1 MTTHLTA
8 QWLAVALVV
17 AGSAMYATWT
27 LLPASLRRGLAGV
40 LLKLPLPASIA
51 TRMRAVATSASS
63 CGCSGCDRNPLA
75 HAGADS
81 RTAAAPQPIT
91 LHRRLPG

>member
-1 MTTHLTA
+1 MNTHLTA

-17 AGSAMYATWT
+17 AGSAAYATWT
-27 LLPASLRRGLAGV
+27 LLPASLRRVVAAAA
-40 LLKLPLPASIA
+40 LKLPLPATVA
-51 TRMRAVATSASS
+51 ARMRAVATRASS

-75 HAGADS
+75 GADAGTGKT
-81 RTAAAPQPIT
+81 TAAQPIK

>member
-17 AGSAMYATWT
+17 TGSAMYATWT
-27 LLPASLRRGLAGV
+27 LMPMSLRRGLAGV

-51 TRMRAVATSASS
+51 TRVRAVATSASS

-75 HAGADS
+75 GADAES
-81 RTAAAPQPIT
+81 RTTSAVQPIK
-91 LHRRLPG
+91 LHRRLPD

>member
-8 QWLAVALVV
+8 QWLAVAFVV

-27 LLPASLRRGLAGV
+27 LMPMSLRRGLAGA

-51 TRMRAVATSASS
+51 TRLRAVASTASS
-63 CGCSGCDRNPLA
+63 CGCSGCDRNPPA
-75 HAGADS
+75 QAGADA
-81 RTAAAPQPIT
+81 RKMAAPQPIK

>member
-1 MTTHLTA
+1 MNTHLTA

-27 LLPASLRRGLAGV
+27 LLPASLRRVLAAAA
-40 LLKLPLPASIA
+40 LKLPLPAAIAARMRTVA
-51 TRMRAVATSASS
+51 TRASS
-63 CGCSGCDRNPLA
+63 CGCRGCERNPLA
-75 HAGADS
+75 GADGDS
-81 RTAAAPQPIT
+81 GKTTAAQPIK

>member
-1 MTTHLTA
+1 MNTHLTA

-17 AGSAMYATWT
+17 AGSAIYATWT
-27 LLPASLRRGLAGV
+27 LLPASLRRVLAAAA
-40 LLKLPLPASIA
+40 LKLPLPAAIA
-51 TRMRAVATSASS
+51 ARMRAVATSTSS

-75 HAGADS
+75 GAGAEPAKT
-81 RTAAAPQPIT
+81 TAAQPIK